1 MSSVACSMR
10 SGSAGSVAA
19 MGSTASD
26 RLRVV
31 IATPLSAELAAYV
44 AAADPRL
51 EIVYEPELLAPAD
64 IDWMLPHT
72 RDAASQARF
81 EALVDTADVLY
92 GVPDHSG
99 RALARTVLENDG
111 LRWVHTI
118 PAGGGQQVRAA
129 HLDAE
134 ALERIVFTTSAGVH
148 AVPLAEF
155 AVFGVLAGV
164 KRMPW
169 LEGMQDRKQWGPRE
183 PLGLLRETTV
193 LVVGL
198 GAIGRL
204 TAQLLARIGCRV
216 IGVHRREVDAPGV
229 TKIVPIE
236 ALADAAREAEA
247 IVLALPGTAQT
258 EGLLSRE
265 VLAAV
270 KPGITIVNVGRG
282 STVDEPALV
291 KALQEGRVGLAVLDV
306 VAVEPLPQESPL
318 WTLPNVLIAPHT
330 AAISPHEPRLI
341 AELFV
346 DNARRFL
353 DGRPLLNRVNTH
365 EFY

>member
-1 MSSVACSMR
+1 
-10 SGSAGSVAA
+10 
-19 MGSTASD
+19 
-26 RLRVV
+26 VV
-31 IATPLSAELAAYV
+31 IATPLADDLVELV
-44 AAADPRL
+44 AKGEPRL
-51 EIVYEPELLAPAD
+51 DIVFEPELLAPAD
-64 IDWMLPHT
+64 IDWMLPFT
-72 RDAASQARF
+72 RDATAQQRF
-81 EALVDTADVLY
+81 EQLVDSAEALY

-99 RALARTVLENDG
+99 RALARTVAVNPA

-129 HLDAE
+129 HLDQE
-134 ALERIVFTTSAGVH
+134 ALDRIVFTTSAGVH

-169 LEGMQDRKQWGPRE
+169 LQGMQRAQQWGPRE
-183 PLGLLRETTV
+183 PLGLLREQTV

-198 GAIGRL
+198 GQIGKL
-204 TAQLLARIGCRV
+204 TAQLLSRIGCRV

-229 TKIVPIE
+229 SGIVPVSELASAAAE
-236 ALADAAREAEA
+236 ADA
-247 IVLALPGTAQT
+247 IVLALPGTAET
-258 EGLLSRE
+258 DKLLSAE

-282 STVDEPALV
+282 TTVDEPALV
-291 KALQEGRVGLAVLDV
+291 EALQDGRVGLAVLDV
-306 VAVEPLPQESPL
+306 TYVEPLPLDSPL
-318 WTLPNVLIAPHT
+318 WTLPNVLLAPHT

-353 DGRPLLNRVNTH
+353 DGEPLRNVVDTR